1 MRLFNKK
8 FNFIL
13 IISTVLLIIYL
24 YNIRAYDSILESECS
39 CKKHEHI
46 QVNIKDNY
54 YHVYMNNK
62 FKYSFN
68 INLNLTC
75 NFYSSLRRGMNQ
87 KIIAYS
93 LYGQNRFYYQYL
105 TNITKLVKT
114 LYPGWII
121 RIYHDNTIKCE
132 IQCELNDDIVD
143 FCNVEKLPNRTVNY
157 IHKMMW
163 RWLPIGDSF
172 VDVFNSRDSDS
183 LILQREV
190 DSVQYWLE
198 SNKTAHIM
206 RGMYNIIIKIYIN
219 NCELN
224 LLY

>member
-1 MRLFNKK
+1 MRSFNKK

-13 IISTVLLIIYL
+13 IISTVLLIIVYL
-24 YNIRAYDSILESECS
+24 YYIRTYNLILESECS
-39 CKKHEHI
+39 CKKHEKIH
-46 QVNIKDNY
+46 VNIKDNY
-54 YHVYMNNK
+54 YHVYVNNK

-68 INLNLTC
+68 VNNTNLTC
-75 NFYSSLRRGMNQ
+75 NLYNSLRRGMNQ

-93 LYGQNRFYYQYL
+93 LYGQNRLYYQHL
-105 TNITKLVKT
+105 TNITKLIKT

-143 FCNVEKLPNRTVNY
+143 FCNVEKLPNKTVNY

-190 DSVQYWLE
+190 DSVQHWLK
-198 SNKTAHIM
+198 SNKSAHIM
-206 RGMYNIIIKIYIN
+206 RGIN
-219 NCELN
+219 NNNNNNN
-224 LLY
+224 LYK